1 MNPTLHIKKVFFLF
15 SFIAISV
22 GQLSAQSITDNTRFR
37 LGNGPSNEPYVI
49 EKWSGR
55 VLITNKS
62 EGGRI
67 YLPKRAYHANDPS
80 IKYFG
85 EAPGDKVVFIDD
97 EFIIT
102 ESGTCYNKGGTQT
115 IFNTAYG
122 IKSAHNIGNYSFV
135 NTVNGLFSPSV
146 SVNNIYGAIIL
157 SGNIDKTVAGRSAS
171 SHGLALKTING
182 STKKLYCFGGPL
194 GISTTKEIILPL
206 GLNPVDMAVTN
217 FGDFIV
223 FDDGSVKLA
232 VLDLST
238 NPIQATYTDIE
249 AGSYNGGTGIIGAIT
264 GNKVIKAVGK
274 NDFLAF
280 ITEKGELFKVK
291 NDLIPVIIDRPAD
304 ENNLKTVFANIRTNI
319 DGITSPTPVQYDYVM
334 TSSTNRPS
342 AASMEAS
349 IKTAI
354 ESNYFKWTYF
364 GTSTSNGAIDV
375 MPYDNTSFAVLDNSN
390 NIFLYGSNNYNLN
403 ESGSVIKYPLTIN
416 GIYLGWPMND
426 IATGKLL
433 HTYTDT
439 EDTAALTAT
448 LTPDGFSNGD
458 YTSHVSR
465 TLKLKVVVSDKLLY
479 DFNSSNIS
487 FTNLSGDVTPVVKS
501 IINDTPIKD
510 LWYYSKPQDGKW
522 RYTIEIQVPASAID
536 YRGEIKIIGLTDR
549 QGKTA
554 ISNTIVFGAKNPST
568 AVLKLRSPYMDKDTN
583 GNYYIDLIS
592 DQKLLSPNDPAKKL
606 SPASFGTNPIK
617 GNVVGNTPLA
627 VQSVEDLGNN
637 VYRLFFGTSFGNH
650 PTENQGWEL
659 RGGALYYPSGTYPN
673 SNINV
678 SNEEK
683 ASYFRAITTENGISV
698 VFNGAARPRE
708 NILPYW
714 VHTMYGPIAEAQRP
728 AFYFTVKDAIKPV
741 PTIACTNAA
750 ARNLSTYNFTLSVPS
765 EYVQLVTGTGSTATL
780 GIDDF
785 EVKIN
790 GVVQTNPAII
800 TNLVATSGN
809 YVANGS
815 QSWTFELDMSKTNT
829 SPAYVYASGDQ
840 VTVQL
845 KADQFADARNNA
857 NVASNTIT
865 ITRDL
870 TPPGAITTITG
881 DIPAGTLNNY
891 DQGYVDVTFSENV
904 YFPSEAN
911 NLITPA
917 DFSYTLVTGT
927 GGNIPAVT
935 GATPAKVEKLAQD
948 KYRVYFNATYT
959 TDAGPAEIQTEFD
972 GQYNVQFDVRSVKK
986 SKGVET
992 VSVKAL
998 TGKLKDV
1005 YGNFTTAD
1013 LTSATA
1019 TMPDHY
1025 APSLSLVVKDNSN
1038 VVVNSGAVVRNAP
1051 YTFTFTA
1058 DETLSAAASSIS
1070 LATLSTYFDVTGTT
1084 ITAVTYTAG
1093 AKTIALTTS
1102 SSIADGTTISVAL
1115 KTKTLSDVAGNLMRK
1130 NNSFSFTHNAAAIS
1144 FGGYI
1149 YSTIGGKKVGVST
1162 ITNNTIYK
1170 KNYFQINTFW
1180 NGINGALNATN
1191 GYNKLLSAAGTAQN
1205 GTIANSNFV
1214 IKVYQ
1219 ADGTFIE
1226 NATLIN
1232 SANNSF
1238 TKTDENGNTQYT
1250 IQADFTLSFTP
1261 NGTEKIT
1268 FGPVNDTTFK
1278 LSGSN
1283 TPWLASQSSTLTELP
1298 DLRNNVSITVKDG
1311 NGNDLPAMST
1321 LISGSATFSNTIP
1334 TSISNVISTDVIKV
1348 KVSLSTA
1355 WNSIAAYTSTGQS
1368 GTLTSYA
1375 KLEDYIRGTLMV
1387 KKLPTSGSTLTS
1399 LVNGTDYI
1407 LENIV
1412 TSNNGLTCEFDLRF
1426 VNKID
1431 ATNARFGYF
1440 ALGQFFGTP
1449 PGGFTQLFTPTA
1461 TTPGVN
1467 TASNL
1472 TNSPQMYFNNDY
1484 DIHYYYSGGPSN
1496 HPSYGIAYAFSEVQ
1510 GYGAIK
1516 INTTTQTTKKVL
1528 GVYDVA
1534 EQKTLPANTMLWS
1547 MSDPDGNQVQDT
1559 QKNGNL
1565 AFWGDQFSTYTFAS
1579 LTPAGSSY
1587 LMNAG
1592 NQNGTQTFSV
1602 HDNWAFGSNLGLAN
1616 GQQISASMR
1625 KQHLWTYTL
1634 TNSPYTTT
1642 TVYNLNLSGK
1652 SSWKILN
1659 EFKAYNTSL
1668 GSTYIDLWFL
1678 LGASTVSDP
1687 VLSDIKSNPSSYYYG
1702 TVPNLNFASTQIST
1716 SNTKT
1721 YKSKIVL
1728 TSDVQNV
1735 SNNLGDFTIDDLTF
1749 TSTNSSVSIT
1759 NKSLTRVDAKNYTLS
1774 FDVSGNA
1781 TSTIKIV
1788 IPNNSYKNT
1797 LGAWNK
1803 EDFTEATAM
1812 EFVFQ
1817 GPVAPARAL
1826 PPISLTLKD
1835 ETSSPVV
1842 IADGGVT
1849 NKIQNLNLYVTWDAN
1864 TADAYSALTDLYNNY
1879 KDPNFLKNNN
1889 LLTTN
1894 TTDSDGD
1901 GTPDYAAV
1909 VDTSTPLTYVS
1920 GGNTYTYGVKLGLK
1934 LNFDST
1940 PYSTGNTSDF
1950 NLAKDAAALSQIRN
1964 IKFEIPANT
1973 FGVLPSDYTQGNSSY
1988 DWATYLAG
1996 PNAILK
2002 NTADAISFN
2011 YKGMAAQPVISCKI
2025 NGETVRSGDK
2035 VYASPITMTVSFDTP
2050 INATTLTTSD
2060 FVISGATVTSL
2071 TGAGD
2076 DKTFTVVITP
2086 TSATYSEISV
2096 ALPANA
2102 VDDTYGNQS
2111 PAATTYKLVFDHR
2124 APQPVLSISD
2134 GTTTLVD
2141 GATTSKSPLK
2151 ATVLFDSDV
2160 TGFVASDITLTGG
2173 TMVANSFTAVGG
2185 NFYTFSIT
2193 PTNNAT
2199 VAVSIAQGVASG
2211 MNTVAS
2217 AASNSISVTSNLNSN
2232 ISLSAYYTD
2241 SNNLLQVYAA
2251 GANIA
2256 GNFNIRV
2263 ASDELLSR
2271 APVAS
2276 DFSLTGCTIASVTD
2290 NGNGVYTLAMV
2301 PTGGLLSVN
2310 LAANTITNTNG
2321 GSNLASNTI
2330 SLYLDNVAPIISHL
2344 ELDQSNNK
2352 IKVYFD
2358 QAIFANTTADATEL
2372 FAAADLSLTLT
2383 GSGTYATLAANP
2395 ISSISAQ
2402 TSNSIELVYV
2412 LNPANTPNGT
2422 EVITVLPKVA
2432 SIYDDH
2438 QNAASHTTQTNNTVT
2453 LIKKVKPTVSLSL
2466 KDAAGTVNT
2475 AGSSPYSTQ
2484 ELKLT
2489 FSEPITGLEISDITI
2504 ANNSANNVIANVTD
2518 LVYVDDQTYLAT
2530 LAIDEA
2536 TYVAGDVISINVA
2549 ADAVFDIS
2557 GNNGNTVSNT
2567 FTYTYALAA
2576 EVTVSVY
2583 DNLGRLLKSGAKV
2596 TSPQVRVVLMTSDD
2610 PDPAQDDLVEGDVT
2624 IAGNGGNTSIVL
2636 GSFTGSGPLRRF
2648 NINLDSNKE
2657 YTFSVPAN
2665 TFKVVG
2671 TGASNIA
2678 SNAFKVTYVASN
2690 KAPVVAAR
2698 TYSLLETDANRTLDL
2713 LDGITDVDNT
2723 AAQLSVSTVDTKYLE
2738 ASSGSSTFLGVTNTS
2753 RLTKIKDV
2761 FKQEALAVNLKSGP
2775 ITLTNSKFLRA
2786 GQKARYQLTYK
2797 VSDGVNF
2804 VPVTRIIE
2812 VTGVNNI
2819 PVTANKTVQTNA
2831 SNQTMKEGDTTSD
2844 AIAIS
2849 DEDEGDQVTLVY
2861 QDGSANGQDIT
2872 QNTLLHLTEGDLTLK
2887 ANGQYDF
2894 TAKPNFYG
2902 TVNIPFK
2909 LKDLD
2914 GGLTSAYAHTIIVAE
2929 NPDSDGIDTKV
2940 EVLGKSLDIN
2950 GDGIPDRKQ
2959 NSIAHFPMS
2968 SKAAYDIATNWLA
2981 DTSQTAPA
2989 PATNTFGAILVGKI
3003 TDLTKAKGTLSTL
3016 TSSELNVTGFNSKLA
3031 NVRML
3036 ARPTDQPSYLH
3047 FQSDLID
3054 FAVEGAANGGIQDM
3068 DGDATNGIQH
3078 RFIIDLPAGFKGSTY
3093 LKKDGAG
3100 NYKSFL
3106 DDQDLTTWDEGATLI
3121 DAAGKTRNEAG
3132 FNNQNLAR
3140 IIVTIKDNGT
3150 GDTDTTLG
3158 RIADPAASAFIYPN
3172 LSITGSHSKNE
3183 NVVAGTIIY
3192 DVNDATSLADTDGEG
3207 QTLTYTIN
3215 SSNVALNDA
3224 VEINASTGVVTVKNQ
3239 AKFDFELLKAANLLL
3254 NEVTVSGQIISG
3266 ELQIPTRATD
3276 TDGFTGDAIL
3286 TLTLQNKN
3294 EAIAITNNSG
3304 NDIAAN
3310 LNENLTAT
3318 GITLATAD
3326 VDQATGDSFTFAL
3339 SGGDAAKFAI
3349 SSSGVITLV
3358 SALDYET
3365 PTDTGTDNV
3374 YNVTVTV
3381 TDTFRGFTGSDAATT
3396 DTINIALTIQNV
3408 DDTPPV
3414 TPTVAPD
3421 LDAASDSNITT
3432 DNITNDTTPTV
3443 SGTGLAS
3450 DVALVTLYDGTTA
3463 VGTAV
3468 PVLNGS
3474 SLDYSV
3480 TPTTA
3485 LSDGTHV
3492 LTIKVKDATGNEST
3506 ASPTITITIDATA
3519 PTAPSVAPDL
3529 DTASDSN
3536 ITTDNITND
3545 TTPTVSGT
3553 GLASDAV
3560 LVTLYDGATA
3570 VGTAVPVLNGSSLDY
3585 SVTPTNALSDGTH
3598 VLTIKVKDVS
3608 GNESTAST
3616 SISVVVDATA
3626 PVAPGT
3632 APDLDA
3638 ASDSNITTDNIT
3650 NDTTPTVS
3658 GTGLTPGFAVNLYE
3672 VTTNLGSAIVDN
3684 TGAYSVTSSTLS
3696 DATHTV
3702 KVTVTDVAGN
3712 ESTASATLNIVI
3724 DATAPTAPSVTDLD
3738 AASDL
3743 GVSSTDNITNDNTPT
3758 FTGTG
3763 LTSGM
3768 IVKVYDGTIN
3778 VGTTTVD
3785 NTGAYS
3791 VTTSALSDAT
3801 HTIKVTVTD
3810 VAGNESPVSSPL
3822 AVTIAVSAPVVT
3834 SVSVPANTTFTT
3846 GQAIQITVN
3855 SNQAITP
3862 VTTGG
3867 TPSLPIVIGSTTQNA
3882 VLTSTTSTTALT
3894 FEYIVQ
3900 AGDIDTDG
3908 IQLPTSIVLNGG
3920 TLRDVASN
3928 DLVLTLNSVAPTTG
3942 LLVDGVVPAV
3952 SSIVKVGN
3960 TTTNEDTMTFTV
3972 TFTEP
3977 VTGVN
3982 ASDFVLTNS
3991 GTSVGTVSAVT
4002 GSGST
4007 YTVTVSNVI
4016 GDGTTRLDLSATGTG
4031 ITDISGNVIS
4041 GGFTTATPINV
4052 DNTLPTGYTMT
4063 APSTIDNTNVTNTG
4077 FTLTNAEVGGA
4088 YNYTYTNGTSSVTGT
4103 GTITSANQTVT
4114 GINTSPVRDGSVTLT
4129 VTTTDVAGN
4138 TGLPV
4143 TASITKQT
4151 NNAPTGSPAPIT
4163 ISQNDPVRVINLTS
4177 GVTDA
4182 EGDPLTVQSLQVTY
4196 SIIRISDNST
4206 IATTSSQNT
4215 KFQDVVS
4222 SSDLSGNNLTVDTPK
4237 SNFLPEGQKGVIS
4250 ISYIITDGINNVNV
4264 NASLT
4269 ILGANDQPSGNA
4281 MTVNQVTVNG
4291 QNMGIPLTEGVGIS
4305 TNVPGSDPE
4314 DDTVIYTLSQSSQ
4327 VSNGSFTFNTDGTFV
4342 FNPNPNYY
4350 GEQTFDYYVK
4360 DQSGVLNGPYQV
4372 KIVIAENPDIDGV
4385 PSKLEEIGMNG
4396 GDIND
4401 DGIPDRKQNN
4411 ITQLPLGS
4419 YADYQAAMDWA
4430 TGVSGSTMP
4439 ATSSVGAL
4447 LIGSIPSGSTGLDS
4461 NNLQLDTNA
4470 KFSNVAL
4477 LPTPTAQQTTDP
4489 VAFSS
4494 DLYQFTVEPMLN
4506 TSLTDL
4512 DPNRPGLQTRVILQ
4526 FPRGITGSTYLKRN
4540 AQNQWQSFKDD
4551 QNLATFDDGATLIDL
4566 DNNPATIERIVLT
4579 FTDGAFGDN
4588 DGIVDGKITDPGAL
4602 GYVFPV
4608 INNVA
4613 LGNFTEGLTANSILT
4628 NINDTSSL
4636 SDVDGEGQTLTYSL
4650 DASNSAAV
4658 LSAVEID
4665 PTTGSLIVKNPAA
4678 FDFETFQVNGLA
4690 NFQVVVRATDSDAN
4704 FDTGIVSFGITN
4716 VNEVPLIT
4724 SGTTVSYT
4732 EMQPTTVPVFTVQT
4746 LPDYQDITTFSILP
4760 GLDGSSF
4767 VINNSTGLLTFVQS
4781 PVYNQKSVY
4790 RLDIQ
4795 AIDNVGNTHHAVF
4808 TVNIVDV
4815 TAPLAP
4821 IVNSVITNDNTPV
4834 ITGTAEAGSTITV
4847 FVNNQTYTTIATNTG
4862 LWSVTLTTNLPDA
4875 TYTIST
4881 TARDAAGNNSPAT
4894 TASVVVYTRAPLV
4907 TVVQP
4912 TCSVATGSI
4921 TITNP
4926 LLSGLRFSINNSD
4939 YTNVSGQFVSLVS
4952 GVYNVTIKFSD
4963 GSVSIPAVVTIISQS
4978 SLICDSDG
4986 DGLKDDVDNC
4996 PLIVNRDQLDTD
5008 GDGIGDIC
5016 DVDDDN
5022 DSVIDTRDNCPLLS
5036 NPDQADRDHD
5046 GLGDLCDTAELN
5058 VSEAITPNGDGI
5070 NDTWMIYNI
5079 EYHPNTTVRVFNRWG
5094 SEVFFSR
5101 DYKNDWDGHYN
5112 GSPYSLP
5119 DAASYLYQVDLNS
5132 DGTIEYSGWL
5142 YITK

>member
-1 MNPTLHIKKVFFLF
+1 MNPTSHIQKLVVLF
-15 SFIAISV
+15 SFFVITI
-22 GQLSAQSITDNTRFR
+22 GQLSAQSINDNTRFKLGR
-37 LGNGPSNEPYVI
+37 GNGPGNEPYII

-55 VLITNKS
+55 VFTVNRS
-62 EGGRI
+62 EGGKI
-67 YLPKRAYHANDPS
+67 YLPKRSGYRYNDNS
-80 IKYFG
+80 ISWMG
-85 EAPGDKVVFIDD
+85 EA
-97 EFIIT
+97 
-102 ESGTCYNKGGTQT
+102 SGE
-115 IFNTAYG
+115 G
-122 IKSAHNIGNYSFV
+122 IASN
-135 NTVNGLFSPSV
+135 VNGYFVTNNGLAFDTNPLQTA
-146 SVNNIYGAIIL
+146 NIYGGRPNIISIHRISNNDFIQTS
-157 SGNIDKTVAGRSAS
+157 SGLYVGNYFTCLAS
-171 SHGLALKTING
+171 PVTKITSNSNHGLIIHDNKLYKIGIGNEFGANATATINMAG
-182 STKKLYCFGGPL
+182 
-194 GISTTKEIILPL
+194 LPV
-206 GLNPVDMAVTN
+206 GLLPVDIGITN
-217 FGDFIV
+217 FGDFVV
-223 FDDGSVKLA
+223 FSDGSVRLV
-232 VLDLST
+232 VLGTATITGTQGNRTST
-238 NPIQATYTDIE
+238 IDATFTLIE
-249 AGSYNGGTGIIGAIT
+249 GGAYNGGNTDFGLAS
-264 GNKVIKAVGK
+264 GNKVVKAVGEG
-274 NDFLAF
+274 DFLAL
-280 ITEKGELFKVK
+280 ITEKGELFKV
-291 NDLIPVIIDRPAD
+291 NSNLSPVAIDRPVD
-304 ENNLKTVFANIRTNI
+304 EDNLTTVFASIRTNI
-319 DGITSPTPVQYDYVM
+319 DGITTPTPLQYDYVM
-334 TSSTNRPS
+334 TSNTNRPT
-342 AASMEAS
+342 AASMEATL
-349 IKTAI
+349 KTAI
-354 ESNYFKWTYF
+354 ENNYFKFTYY
-364 GTSTSNGAIDV
+364 GSTATNAAIDV
-375 MPYDNTSFAVLDNSN
+375 VPYDNGSFAVLDNTN
-390 NIFLYGSNNYNLN
+390 NVFLYGAKNYNVT
-403 ESGSVIKYPLTIN
+403 ETGGSIKYPLTIN
-416 GIYLGWPMND
+416 GIYFGVPVND
-426 IATGKLL
+426 LATGKLL
-433 HTYTDT
+433 HSYSDVEDQRTLSPSIAPIGFTSGGDIPNYGRTFKIQVELTDRPLY
-439 EDTAALTAT
+439 DLTAANVL
-448 LTPDGFSNGD
+448 
-458 YTSHVSR
+458 
-465 TLKLKVVVSDKLLY
+465 
-479 DFNSSNIS
+479 
-487 FTNLSGDVTPVVKS
+487 FTNVSGDVTPIVTQIV
-501 IINDTPIKD
+501 NDTPIKD

-522 RYTIEIQVPASAID
+522 RYTIEIQVPTSGID
-536 YRGEIKIIGLTDR
+536 YRGKVKLINLVDR
-549 QGKTA
+549 QGNTGISNEIQFGSIVRKTA
-554 ISNTIVFGAKNPST
+554 I
-568 AVLKLRSPYMDKDTN
+568 LKLRSPYMDKDAN

-606 SPASFGTNPIK
+606 SPASFGTNPVQ

-637 VYRLFFGTSFGNH
+637 VYRLFFGTSFSNH

-659 RGGALYYPSGTYPN
+659 RGGAKYYPSGTYPGT
-673 SNINV
+673 NINV

-683 ASYFRAITTENGISV
+683 DSYFRAITTEYGVPV

-708 NILPYW
+708 NTIPYW
-714 VHTMYGPIAEAQRP
+714 NAFISGPMAEAQRP
-728 AFYFTVKDAIKPV
+728 PFYFTVKDAIKPV
-741 PTIACTNAA
+741 PTIACSNAA
-750 ARNLSTYNFTLSVPS
+750 ARNLSTYNFTLSVPR
-765 EYVQLVTGTGSTATL
+765 EYVQLATGTGSTATL

-800 TNLVATSGN
+800 TNLVSTSGN

-845 KADQFADARNNA
+845 KADQFADARNNV

-870 TPPGAITTITG
+870 TPPGSITTITG

-891 DQGYVDVTFSENV
+891 DQGYVDVTFPENV

-1180 NGINGALNATN
+1180 NGINGAANAAN

-1250 IQADFTLSFTP
+1250 IQVDFTLSFTP

-1298 DLRNNVSITVKDG
+1298 DLRNNVSITVKDS

-1449 PGGFTQLFTPTA
+1449 PGGFTQLFTPTS

-1687 VLSDIKSNPSSYYYG
+1687 ILSDIKSNPSSYYYG
-1702 TVPNLNFASTQIST
+1702 TVPNLDFASTQIST
-1716 SNTKT
+1716 NNTKT

-1728 TSDVQNV
+1728 SSDVQNV
-1735 SNNLGDFTIDDLTF
+1735 ASDAGDFTISDVVF
-1749 TSTNSSVSIT
+1749 TSTNSSVTISNT
-1759 NKSLTRVDAKNYTLS
+1759 SLVRVDAKNYTLS

-1803 EDFTEATAM
+1803 EDFTEASAM
-1812 EFVFQ
+1812 EFVYQ

-1826 PPISLTLKD
+1826 PPVSLVLKD
-1835 ETSSPVV
+1835 ETVSGSPVI
-1842 IADGGVT
+1842 IANDGMT
-1849 NKIQNLNLYVTWDAN
+1849 SRTQNLNLYVTWDAN
-1864 TADAYSALTDLYNNY
+1864 TADAYSALTDLYNTY

-1889 LLTTN
+1889 LLTTD

-1920 GGNTYTYGVKLGLK
+1920 GGTTYTYGVKLGLK

-2002 NTADAISFN
+2002 NTADAINFN

-2025 NGETVRSGDK
+2025 NGETVRSEDK

-2076 DKTFTVVITP
+2076 GKTFTVVITP

-2096 ALPANA
+2096 ALTANA
-2102 VDDTYGNQS
+2102 VDDAYGNHS

-2134 GTTTLVD
+2134 GTTTLVN

-2160 TGFVASDITLTGG
+2160 TGFVASDITITGG

-2199 VAVSIAQGVASG
+2199 VAVSIAQGVATG

-2217 AASNSISVTSNLNSN
+2217 AASNTISVTSNLNSN

-2241 SNNLLQVYAA
+2241 SNNLLQVYSP

-2330 SLYLDNVAPIISHL
+2330 SLYLDNVVPKISNVI
-2344 ELDQSNNK
+2344 LDQLNSK

-2372 FAAADLSLTLT
+2372 FTAADLSLTLT

-2402 TSNSIELVYV
+2402 TSNSIELVYA

-2422 EVITVLPKVA
+2422 EVITVLPKVT

-2536 TYVAGDVISINVA
+2536 TYLAGDVISINVA

-2624 IAGNGGNTSIVL
+2624 IAGNGGNTSIVS

-2678 SNAFKVTYVASN
+2678 SNAFKVTYVAAN

-2844 AIAIS
+2844 VIAIS

-2872 QNTLLHLTEGDLTLK
+2872 QNTLMHLTEGDLTLK

-2914 GGLTSAYAHTIIVAE
+2914 GGLTSAYAHTIVVAE

-3003 TDLTKAKGTLSTL
+3003 TDLTKAKGTLSAL

-3054 FAVEGAANGGIQDM
+3054 FAVEGVANGGIQDM

-3121 DAAGKTRNEAG
+3121 DAAGKTRNEA
-3132 FNNQNLAR
+3132 
-3140 IIVTIKDNGT
+3140 
-3150 GDTDTTLG
+3150 
-3158 RIADPAASAFIYPN
+3158 
-3172 LSITGSHSKNE
+3172 
-3183 NVVAGTIIY
+3183 
-3192 DVNDATSLADTDGEG
+3192 
-3207 QTLTYTIN
+3207 
-3215 SSNVALNDA
+3215 
-3224 VEINASTGVVTVKNQ
+3224 
-3239 AKFDFELLKAANLLL
+3239 
-3254 NEVTVSGQIISG
+3254 
-3266 ELQIPTRATD
+3266 
-3276 TDGFTGDAIL
+3276 
-3286 TLTLQNKN
+3286 
-3294 EAIAITNNSG
+3294 
-3304 NDIAAN
+3304 
-3310 LNENLTAT
+3310 
-3318 GITLATAD
+3318 
-3326 VDQATGDSFTFAL
+3326 
-3339 SGGDAAKFAI
+3339 
-3349 SSSGVITLV
+3349 
-3358 SALDYET
+3358 
-3365 PTDTGTDNV
+3365 
-3374 YNVTVTV
+3374 
-3381 TDTFRGFTGSDAATT
+3381 
-3396 DTINIALTIQNV
+3396 
-3408 DDTPPV
+3408 
-3414 TPTVAPD
+3414 
-3421 LDAASDSNITT
+3421 
-3432 DNITNDTTPTV
+3432 
-3443 SGTGLAS
+3443 
-3450 DVALVTLYDGTTA
+3450 
-3463 VGTAV
+3463 
-3468 PVLNGS
+3468 
-3474 SLDYSV
+3474 
-3480 TPTTA
+3480 
-3485 LSDGTHV
+3485 
-3492 LTIKVKDATGNEST
+3492 
-3506 ASPTITITIDATA
+3506 
-3519 PTAPSVAPDL
+3519 
-3529 DTASDSN
+3529 
-3536 ITTDNITND
+3536 
-3545 TTPTVSGT
+3545 
-3553 GLASDAV
+3553 
-3560 LVTLYDGATA
+3560 
-3570 VGTAVPVLNGSSLDY
+3570 
-3585 SVTPTNALSDGTH
+3585 
-3598 VLTIKVKDVS
+3598 
-3608 GNESTAST
+3608 
-3616 SISVVVDATA
+3616 
-3626 PVAPGT
+3626 
-3632 APDLDA
+3632 
-3638 ASDSNITTDNIT
+3638 
-3650 NDTTPTVS
+3650 
-3658 GTGLTPGFAVNLYE
+3658 
-3672 VTTNLGSAIVDN
+3672 
-3684 TGAYSVTSSTLS
+3684 
-3696 DATHTV
+3696 
-3702 KVTVTDVAGN
+3702 
-3712 ESTASATLNIVI
+3712 
-3724 DATAPTAPSVTDLD
+3724 
-3738 AASDL
+3738 
-3743 GVSSTDNITNDNTPT
+3743 
-3758 FTGTG
+3758 
-3763 LTSGM
+3763 
-3768 IVKVYDGTIN
+3768 
-3778 VGTTTVD
+3778 
-3785 NTGAYS
+3785 
-3791 VTTSALSDAT
+3791 
-3801 HTIKVTVTD
+3801 
-3810 VAGNESPVSSPL
+3810 
-3822 AVTIAVSAPVVT
+3822 
-3834 SVSVPANTTFTT
+3834 
-3846 GQAIQITVN
+3846 
-3855 SNQAITP
+3855 
-3862 VTTGG
+3862 
-3867 TPSLPIVIGSTTQNA
+3867 
-3882 VLTSTTSTTALT
+3882 
-3894 FEYIVQ
+3894 
-3900 AGDIDTDG
+3900 
-3908 IQLPTSIVLNGG
+3908 
-3920 TLRDVASN
+3920 
-3928 DLVLTLNSVAPTTG
+3928 
-3942 LLVDGVVPAV
+3942 
-3952 SSIVKVGN
+3952 
-3960 TTTNEDTMTFTV
+3960 
-3972 TFTEP
+3972 
-3977 VTGVN
+3977 
-3982 ASDFVLTNS
+3982 
-3991 GTSVGTVSAVT
+3991 
-4002 GSGST
+4002 
-4007 YTVTVSNVI
+4007 
-4016 GDGTTRLDLSATGTG
+4016 
-4031 ITDISGNVIS
+4031 
-4041 GGFTTATPINV
+4041 
-4052 DNTLPTGYTMT
+4052 
-4063 APSTIDNTNVTNTG
+4063 
-4077 FTLTNAEVGGA
+4077 
-4088 YNYTYTNGTSSVTGT
+4088 
-4103 GTITSANQTVT
+4103 
-4114 GINTSPVRDGSVTLT
+4114 
-4129 VTTTDVAGN
+4129 
-4138 TGLPV
+4138 
-4143 TASITKQT
+4143 
-4151 NNAPTGSPAPIT
+4151 
-4163 ISQNDPVRVINLTS
+4163 
-4177 GVTDA
+4177 
-4182 EGDPLTVQSLQVTY
+4182 
-4196 SIIRISDNST
+4196 
-4206 IATTSSQNT
+4206 
-4215 KFQDVVS
+4215 
-4222 SSDLSGNNLTVDTPK
+4222 
-4237 SNFLPEGQKGVIS
+4237 
-4250 ISYIITDGINNVNV
+4250 
-4264 NASLT
+4264 
-4269 ILGANDQPSGNA
+4269 
-4281 MTVNQVTVNG
+4281 
-4291 QNMGIPLTEGVGIS
+4291 
-4305 TNVPGSDPE
+4305 
-4314 DDTVIYTLSQSSQ
+4314 
-4327 VSNGSFTFNTDGTFV
+4327 
-4342 FNPNPNYY
+4342 
-4350 GEQTFDYYVK
+4350 
-4360 DQSGVLNGPYQV
+4360 
-4372 KIVIAENPDIDGV
+4372 
-4385 PSKLEEIGMNG
+4385 
-4396 GDIND
+4396 
-4401 DGIPDRKQNN
+4401 
-4411 ITQLPLGS
+4411 
-4419 YADYQAAMDWA
+4419 
-4430 TGVSGSTMP
+4430 
-4439 ATSSVGAL
+4439 
-4447 LIGSIPSGSTGLDS
+4447 
-4461 NNLQLDTNA
+4461 
-4470 KFSNVAL
+4470 
-4477 LPTPTAQQTTDP
+4477 
-4489 VAFSS
+4489 
-4494 DLYQFTVEPMLN
+4494 
-4506 TSLTDL
+4506 
-4512 DPNRPGLQTRVILQ
+4512 
-4526 FPRGITGSTYLKRN
+4526 
-4540 AQNQWQSFKDD
+4540 
-4551 QNLATFDDGATLIDL
+4551 
-4566 DNNPATIERIVLT
+4566 
-4579 FTDGAFGDN
+4579 
-4588 DGIVDGKITDPGAL
+4588 
-4602 GYVFPV
+4602 
-4608 INNVA
+4608 
-4613 LGNFTEGLTANSILT
+4613 
-4628 NINDTSSL
+4628 
-4636 SDVDGEGQTLTYSL
+4636 
-4650 DASNSAAV
+4650 
-4658 LSAVEID
+4658 
-4665 PTTGSLIVKNPAA
+4665 
-4678 FDFETFQVNGLA
+4678 
-4690 NFQVVVRATDSDAN
+4690 
-4704 FDTGIVSFGITN
+4704 
-4716 VNEVPLIT
+4716 
-4724 SGTTVSYT
+4724 
-4732 EMQPTTVPVFTVQT
+4732 
-4746 LPDYQDITTFSILP
+4746 
-4760 GLDGSSF
+4760 
-4767 VINNSTGLLTFVQS
+4767 
-4781 PVYNQKSVY
+4781 
-4790 RLDIQ
+4790 
-4795 AIDNVGNTHHAVF
+4795 
-4808 TVNIVDV
+4808 
-4815 TAPLAP
+4815 
-4821 IVNSVITNDNTPV
+4821 
-4834 ITGTAEAGSTITV
+4834 
-4847 FVNNQTYTTIATNTG
+4847 
-4862 LWSVTLTTNLPDA
+4862 
-4875 TYTIST
+4875 
-4881 TARDAAGNNSPAT
+4881 
-4894 TASVVVYTRAPLV
+4894 
-4907 TVVQP
+4907 
-4912 TCSVATGSI
+4912 
-4921 TITNP
+4921 
-4926 LLSGLRFSINNSD
+4926 
-4939 YTNVSGQFVSLVS
+4939 
-4952 GVYNVTIKFSD
+4952 
-4963 GSVSIPAVVTIISQS
+4963 
-4978 SLICDSDG
+4978 
-4986 DGLKDDVDNC
+4986 
-4996 PLIVNRDQLDTD
+4996 
-5008 GDGIGDIC
+5008 
-5016 DVDDDN
+5016 
-5022 DSVIDTRDNCPLLS
+5022 
-5036 NPDQADRDHD
+5036 
-5046 GLGDLCDTAELN
+5046 
-5058 VSEAITPNGDGI
+5058 
-5070 NDTWMIYNI
+5070 
-5079 EYHPNTTVRVFNRWG
+5079 
-5094 SEVFFSR
+5094 
-5101 DYKNDWDGHYN
+5101 
-5112 GSPYSLP
+5112 
-5119 DAASYLYQVDLNS
+5119 
-5132 DGTIEYSGWL
+5132 
-5142 YITK
+5142 